1 MTVSSLMENNVL
13 FNSVCCEIHT
23 TLVGREVSWDSIFKC
38 ISMAVCICMLVC
50 DIARTMDDLSYLD
63 AVLKT
68 YLASNCPL
76 H

>member
-23 TLVGREVSWDSIFKC
+23 TLVGTEMSWDSKC
-38 ISMAVCICMLVC
+38 ISMAVRICMLVC
-50 DIARTMDDLSYLD
+50 DIARMMDDLSYLD

>member
-1 MTVSSLMENNVL
+1 MENNVL

-23 TLVGREVSWDSIFKC
+23 TLVGTEMSWDSKC
-38 ISMAVCICMLVC
+38 ISMAVRICMLVC
-50 DIARTMDDLSYLD
+50 DIARMMDDLSYLD